1 MTLLSIVS
9 KNLRKRLLSTSLTI
23 FSILLGVSLIIAIY
37 VIQAETERSFN
48 QTSVGYDLILTAKG
62 SQLQATLNALYHLET
77 SVGIIPYSLFE
88 AAQRDPRV
96 EKAFPLYVGDSYN
109 GFRVIGTSIDFIDSA
124 EPRRGQNF
132 SINSGSNF
140 ERPLEAV
147 LGSDVARRTGLRV
160 GDEIQ
165 IRHGLREPIPGA
177 EEHIHDNAPV
187 TIVGILNPSGTA
199 NDRVIFTDLYTTHAL
214 HDPMFHI
221 DDHSHDD
228 TGEIDDH
235 DHSESDNHSH
245 DHADDKD
252 TLSHE
257 HSGDLSD
264 HIELKELDA
273 ILIKMVNPAAA
284 LQLSGMI
291 NYPTPANPIL
301 ARNLMRDPFFRYK
314 EQIMAVIPAMQIMSL
329 MSIVGNAEVVLRYV
343 AWFVIVVALTGVLIA
358 IYNTM
363 EERKRDLAIMR
374 ALGASR
380 RQVFGIIVLE
390 SVVICAA
397 GSILGI
403 MFGHILVYF
412 SIPYLANIAGIVI
425 NAFVFDIY
433 QFYLV
438 IAVVILGAIAGIVP
452 ALKAYNTDPTKNL
465 GSGK

>member
-140 ERPLEAV
+140 DRPLEAV
-147 LGSDVARRTGLRV
+147 LGSDVAGRTGLRV

-165 IRHGLREPIPGA
+165 IRHGLTEPIPGA

-187 TIVGILNPSGTA
+187 TIVGILNPTGTA

-228 TGEIDDH
+228 TGEIDDY
-235 DHSESDNHSH
+235 DHAESDDHSH
-245 DHADDKD
+245 DHADDQD
-252 TLSHE
+252 TLSQE
-257 HSGDLSD
+257 RSGDLSD

-403 MFGHILVYF
+403 LFGHILVYF